1 MPNVLVSIAIFV
13 AGAILIGAVDL
24 PATEPQP
31 AVMLIILMTALL
43 TFRTPSLAPLWL
55 VGTAAAIPLSL
66 VIGPMLGVE
75 PRIPP
80 VHPWS
85 TAIALI
91 PAALGTAFGFGI
103 RALSAGGSR

>member
-1 MPNVLVSIAIFV
+1 MGNVVFSIAILV
-13 AGAILIGAVDL
+13 AGDVLIGAVDL

-43 TFRTPSLAPLWL
+43 TFRTPYFAPLWL

-66 VIGPMLGVE
+66 VIGPLMGVH
-75 PRIPP
+75 PP
-80 VHPWS
+80 TDPWS
-85 TAIALI
+85 TALALI
-91 PAALGTAFGFGI
+91 PAALGTALGFGI

>member
-1 MPNVLVSIAIFV
+1 VSSTLISLAIFI
-13 AGAILIGAVDL
+13 AGDVLIGGIDL

-31 AVMLIILMTALL
+31 SVMLIILMAALL

-66 VIGPMLGVE
+66 VIGPLLGVE

-80 VHPWS
+80 THPWS
-85 TAIALI
+85 TALALI

-103 RALSAGGSR
+103 RALSAGGNR

>member
-1 MPNVLVSIAIFV
+1 VILSIAIFV
-13 AGAILIGAVDL
+13 AGDVLIGAVDL

-31 AVMLIILMTALL
+31 SVMLIILMTALL
-43 TFRTPSLAPLWL
+43 AYRTPALAPLWL
-55 VGTAAAIPLSL
+55 IGTAAAIPLSL
-66 VIGPMLGVE
+66 VIGPMIGVE

-80 VHPWS
+80 EHPWS
-85 TAIALI
+85 TAVALI